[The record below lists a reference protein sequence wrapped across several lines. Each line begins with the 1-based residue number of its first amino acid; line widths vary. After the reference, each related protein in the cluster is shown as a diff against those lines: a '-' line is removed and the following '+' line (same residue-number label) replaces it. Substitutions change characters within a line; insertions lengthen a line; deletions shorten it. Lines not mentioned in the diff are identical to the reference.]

1 MKKLLVGTALAINAA
16 GLKKAER
23 NVQPLPEPSRILA
36 AWIAQARFITFR
48 PGSPVR
54 LQADRVSVNV
64 PNEMK
69 RYDGMDREFN
79 KIGAGPASREILER
93 RKRAFP
99 RPLDPVYG
107 EKIRN
112 ALKESINDTGSP
124 LRYLLDIRTLES
136 MMRQQDASKRQTS
149 YQQLFIW
156 LIQLNGFL
164 RSHNFRIL

>member
-1 MKKLLVGTALAINAA
+1 M
-16 GLKKAER
+16 
-23 NVQPLPEPSRILA
+23 VQPLLNLPCILSRLDRA
-36 AWIAQARFITFR
+36 STLYNLQARV
-48 PGSPVR
+48 PLCDYR
-54 LQADRVSVNV
+54 LIEYLWNV

-69 RYDGMDREFN
+69 RYDGMDRGILI
-79 KIGAGPASREILER
+79 KSAQDLLPREILER

-149 YQQLFIW
+149 YQQL
-156 LIQLNGFL
+156 LSG
-164 RSHNFRIL
+164 

>member
-1 MKKLLVGTALAINAA
+1 
-16 GLKKAER
+16 
-23 NVQPLPEPSRILA
+23 
-36 AWIAQARFITFR
+36 
-48 PGSPVR
+48 
-54 LQADRVSVNV
+54 
-64 PNEMK
+64 MK
-69 RYDGMDREFN
+69 RYDGMDRGILI
-79 KIGAGPASREILER
+79 KSAQDLLPREILER

-112 ALKESINDTGSP
+112 ALKESIYDTGSP